1 MKYRKLLVSAFAF
14 IAALVLIACG
24 IFVPTALLQMQE
36 NKILNSQYAYLIDT
50 RELEQSDTTI
60 GVANADPE
68 YLELLYRL
76 RMMNATV
83 NYAGGY
89 TTLEESKENELGRD
103 AAIEKAK
110 QELLRM
116 MELGACP
123 KLDGLDDYVV
133 EQAFLLGYDENIGPN
148 LRDIVLEGMKDWGY
162 DVGELSEMNQR
173 ICIWRIMLQHKTE
186 KNREIQIT
194 LDAQTGKVYACMI
207 VSDEQSEELSEEYA
221 LMFGKYHNLMEYNLS
236 DFNNEGGDSYR
247 FYTCRFDQISFW
259 ASFDMLFDE
268 NNGTQT
274 EWNFSCALQP
284 AYYY

>member
-14 IAALVLIACG
+14 IAAIVLIACG

-36 NKILNSQYAYLIDT
+36 NKILNSRYAYLIDT

-162 DVGELSEMNQR
+162 DVGELSDMNQR
-173 ICIWRIMLQHKTE
+173 ICIWRITLQHKTE

-207 VSDEQSEELSEEYA
+207 AFDKQAENISEDYSR
-221 LMFGKYHNLMEYNLS
+221 MFGKYHNLMEYNLS
-236 DFNNEGGDSYR
+236 DFNNDGGDSYQ
-247 FYTCRFDQISFW
+247 FSTCRFDQISIW

-268 NNGTQT
+268 NSMQEG
-274 EWNFSCALQP
+274 WNFSCALQP